1 MSEAKQTLRVS
12 PWLGGTVLTLLV
24 LQMGLL
30 WIQGT
35 MLQRQHEDLLGLRE
49 DVQAMAETLDQEPG
63 AGDAEG
69 GAPSPA
75 RWRVRRQRRGPVR
88 AAWLQS
94 EPDED
99 QRARKELEASKQS
112 SREAVAKA
120 RDTQEKLSITEAIR
134 RADDQAKVDA
144 AAHKARPW
152 LWAGAGLAL
161 LAMVIRAVLRRR
173 G

>member
-1 MSEAKQTLRVS
+1 MSEAKQTVRVS
-12 PWLGGTVLTLLV
+12 PWLGGAVLTLLV

-30 WIQGT
+30 WIQGS

-49 DVQAMAETLDQEPG
+49 DLQAMAETLDQEQG
-63 AGDAEG
+63 AGEAEG

-75 RWRVRRQRRGPVR
+75 HRRVHRQRRAPVR
-88 AAWLQS
+88 VAWLQG

-99 QRARKELEASKQS
+99 QRAKKELETSKQS
-112 SREAVAKA
+112 SRDAVAKA
-120 RDTQEKLSITEAIR
+120 RDTQQKLSITEAMR

-144 AAHKARPW
+144 EVHKARPW

-161 LAMVIRAVLRRR
+161 LAMVIRALLRRR